1 MHALP
6 STSCFAGAAADK
18 NPAGVL
24 SMELLRWT
32 YFENAP
38 GEILKSL
45 NPERRTCLR
54 ARC

>member
-18 NPAGVL
+18 NPAGVVP
-24 SMELLRWT
+24 MEST
-32 YFENAP
+32 NFENAP